1 MERFSYNELIVLDFQ
16 YDIMPNYWGFFIIA
30 LFCQLHCTYGC
41 LQICAKFNTENDNA
55 RGVRTWK
62 TRLGNSHCL
71 LCAHYMT
78 IAEISLCLSL
88 LPICL
93 AVLRRHFTWN
103 VEKPWLTCNQLLWQL
118 VYICECFAYYIS
130 HTGSI
135 IMFFMPNSWSNEI
148 LWAKFNLD
156 KAKIHLIKTLDK
168 ALNKSF

>member
-1 MERFSYNELIVLDFQ
+1 MTIFCCVWRDLATMIDFQ

-41 LQICAKFNTENDNA
+41 LQICAEFNTENDNA
-55 RGVRTWK
+55 RGARTWK
-62 TRLGNSHCL
+62 TRLGNSHRL

-88 LPICL
+88 LPICP
-93 AVLRRHFTWN
+93 AVLTSHFTWN

-130 HTGSI
+130 HKGSI
-135 IMFFMPNSWSNEI
+135 IMFFMPNLWSNGI

-156 KAKIHLIKTLDK
+156 KAKIPLIK
-168 ALNKSF
+168 SP